1 MSYQIDAIYD
11 SGVLKLFEPLKLPNQ
26 SRVKVTVD
34 AEPAADDPQAI
45 ERQQAAL
52 TAMFTAVDQL
62 PQRPNGDGWSVRN
75 HDELLYGGK

>member
-1 MSYQIDAIYD
+1 MSNQIDAIYD
-11 SGVLKLFEPLKLPNQ
+11 SGVLKLFEPLALPNQ

-34 AEPAADDPQAI
+34 AQPAVDDVQAI

-52 TAMFTAVDQL
+52 AAMFTAVDQL
-62 PQRPNGDGWSVRN
+62 PPQPNGDGWSARD